1 MDNMDFFIFSIIV
14 ASAYN
19 VYRKTKEQTDKFNSD
34 EFFREN
40 AWKFGIDPNSREKD
54 GRNGDA

>member
-1 MDNMDFFIFSIIV
+1 MDLLIIGLLV
-14 ASAYN
+14 ASALDVYN
-19 VYRKTKEQTDKFNSD
+19 ETKKEFDRFNSD
-34 EFFREN
+34 EFFKEN